1 MNKEK
6 KMPEMVG
13 VFSELAYSFI
23 DYKRSLGYKYDAEPK
38 CISRFCRFAEEKG
51 VNTVEITKEL
61 AYEWC
66 APREYESRKSR
77 SHRITCI
84 RQFAIYISN
93 LAYPAYIMPEQKF
106 TNSCKGFTPYIFTDD
121 EIHRLIKAVDQTEET
136 RVARNMHL
144 SLPVIFRLLYC
155 CGMRVSEVC
164 TLKVRDVDLVNGVLT
179 LKNTKN
185 GMDRYIPLS
194 GSVHKACLEYSQK
207 VSLSNPDDY
216 FFKAPDNGQISPMC
230 IYERYRRYLLDA
242 KISHGGKGKGPRLHD
257 LRHTFAV
264 HALQK
269 WIENDEN
276 IYAKLPILSA
286 YMGHSNIHSTS
297 RYLRLTAAAYP
308 DLLKTIEE
316 YSGFV
321 IPEGWDSETD

>member
-1 MNKEK
+1 MNTK
-6 KMPEMVG
+6 KSTPEMIG
-13 VFSELAYSFI
+13 IFSELAYSFI
-23 DYKRSLGYKYDAEPK
+23 NYKRSLGYKYESEPK
-38 CISRFCRFAEEKG
+38 CLSRFCRFAEEKG
-51 VNTVEITKEL
+51 VSTVEITKEL

-66 APREYESRKSR
+66 SPREYEASKSR
-77 SHRITCI
+77 CHRITCI
-84 RQFAIYISN
+84 RQFAIYLSD
-93 LAYPAYIMPEQKF
+93 LGYPAFILPEQKF
-106 TNSCKGFTPYIFTDD
+106 TDSYKSFAPYIFTHD
-121 EIHRLIKAVDQTEET
+121 EINWLIKAVDRTKER
-136 RVARNMHL
+136 RVSRNMHL
-144 SLPVIFRLLYC
+144 SLPVIFRLLYS

-164 TLKVRDVDLVNGVLT
+164 SLKNRDVNLDKGILT
-179 LKNTKN
+179 LRNTKN
-185 GMDRYIPLS
+185 GMERYIPLS
-194 GSVHKACLEYSQK
+194 DSVHKACLDYSQK

-230 IYERYRRYLLDA
+230 IYGRFRMYLLDA

-264 HALQK
+264 HTMQK

-297 RYLRLTAAAYP
+297 GYLRLTAAAYP
-308 DLLKTIEE
+308 DLLKKIEE

-321 IPEGWDSETD
+321 IPEGWYSETD

>member
-6 KMPEMVG
+6 KMPEMIG

-23 DYKRSLGYKYDAEPK
+23 DYKRSLGFKYASEPK
-38 CISRFCRFAEEKG
+38 CLSRFCKFAEEKG
-51 VNTVEITKEL
+51 VNAIVITKEL

-66 APREYESRKSR
+66 APRKYESRKSQC
-77 SHRITCI
+77 HRITCI
-84 RQFAIYISN
+84 RQFAIYLSN
-93 LAYPAYIMPEQKF
+93 LGYPAYIMPEQKF
-106 TNSCKGFTPYIFTDD
+106 TNNCKNFTPYIFTAD
-121 EIHRLIKAVDQTEET
+121 EIHRLIKAVDQTKEKK
-136 RVARNMHL
+136 VSRNMHL
-144 SLPVIFRLLYC
+144 SLPVIFRLLYG

-164 TLKVRDVDLVNGVLT
+164 TLKVKDVDLVNGVLT

-207 VSLSNPDDY
+207 VSLSDQNDY
-216 FFKAPDNGQISPMC
+216 FFKAPDNGQISPMS
-230 IYERYRRYLLDA
+230 IYGRYRRYLLDA
-242 KISHGGKGKGPRLHD
+242 SISHGGKGKGPRLHD

-264 HALQK
+264 HSLQK

-308 DLLKTIEE
+308 DLIKTIEE

-321 IPEGWDSETD
+321 IPEGWDNEAD

>member
-1 MNKEK
+1 MKAEK
-6 KMPEMVG
+6 KLPEMTG
-13 VFSELAYSFI
+13 VFSGLAYSFI
-23 DYKRSLGYKYDAEPK
+23 NHKRSLGFKYEAEPK
-38 CISRFCRFAEEKG
+38 CLSRFCRFAEEKG

-66 APREYESRKSR
+66 APREYEAVKSR

-84 RQFAIYISN
+84 RQFAIYLSN
-93 LAYPAYIMPEQKF
+93 LGYPAYIMPEQKF
-106 TNSCKGFTPYIFTDD
+106 TYSSKNFTPYIFTKD
-121 EIHRLIKAVDQTEET
+121 EVERLIRAADQTKEY

-144 SLPVIFRLLYC
+144 SLPVIFRLLYG

-164 TLKVRDVDLVNGVLT
+164 ALKVGDVDLAKGVLT

-194 GSVHKACLEYSQK
+194 GSVHEACKEYSRK
-207 VSLSNPDDY
+207 VILSDPDDY

-230 IYERYRRYLLDA
+230 IYERYRRYLFEA
-242 KISHGGKGKGPRLHD
+242 NISHGGKGKGPRLHD

-264 HALQK
+264 HTLQK

-276 IYAKLPILSA
+276 IYARLPLLSA
-286 YMGHSNIHSTS
+286 YMGHSSIHSTAG
-297 RYLRLTAAAYP
+297 YLRLTAAAYP

-321 IPEGWDSETD
+321 IPRGRDSEAD